1 MIVICKKGSTRLVKG
16 LRYEVIAMNN
26 SPASSYN
33 SVRIKDFGAYSVK
46 NFTTIDGNELPKID
60 IPLPQNFYNRNAL
73 LKFDEIKK
81 GDIIVC
87 TRDNYKTLVQDG
99 MYRIE
104 EITTKSTPRT
114 SYSGT
119 VLSPNIENFIKF
131 EGVKRKLK
139 FNGWTFRKLTIAEA
153 REMALGQLLFDEE
166 TGVITTNDVRKIDL
180 VKNKN
185 LELVRLVSKSI
196 LDPNRHGLK
205 ILDWGIQQVS
215 KKTEVNADDYEALLN
230 MSLKDILELIETN

>member
-1 MIVICKKGSTRLVKG
+1 
-16 LRYEVIAMNN
+16 MNN

-60 IPLPQNFYNRNAL
+60 IPLPQNFYRSRL
-73 LKFDEIKK
+73 LKPEEVSK

-87 TRDNYKTLVQDG
+87 TRDTYKTLVQDG

-104 EITTKSTPRT
+104 EITVKSTPRT
-114 SYSGT
+114 SYNGT
-119 VLSPNIENFIKF
+119 ILSPNVEHFIKL

-139 FNGWTFRKLTIAEA
+139 FNGWTFRKLTTAEA
-153 REMALGQLLFDEE
+153 REMALGQLLYDEE

-180 VKNKN
+180 VQNKN
-185 LELVRLVSKSI
+185 LELIRLVSKSI

-215 KKTEVNADDYEALLN
+215 KKTEVKADDYEALLN

>member
-16 LRYEVIAMNN
+16 LRYEVVAMNN
-26 SPASSYN
+26 SPTSSYN

-60 IPLPQNFYNRNAL
+60 IPLPQNFYRSRL
-73 LKFDEIKK
+73 LKPEEVKK

-87 TRDNYKTLVQDG
+87 TRDTYKTLVQDG

-104 EITTKSTPRT
+104 EITVKSTPRT
-114 SYSGT
+114 SYNGT
-119 VLSPNIENFIKF
+119 ILSPNVEHFIKL

-139 FNGWTFRKLTIAEA
+139 FNGWTFRKLTTAEA

-215 KKTEVNADDYEALLN
+215 KKTEVTSDDYEDLLN

>member
-46 NFTTIDGNELPKID
+46 NFTTIEGNELPKID
-60 IPLPQNFYNRNAL
+60 IPLPQNFYRSRM
-73 LKFDEIKK
+73 LKPEEVKK

-87 TRDNYKTLVQDG
+87 TRDTYKTLVQDG

-104 EITTKSTPRT
+104 EITVKSTPRT
-114 SYSGT
+114 SYNGT
-119 VLSPNIENFIKF
+119 ILSPNVEHFIKL

-139 FNGWTFRKLTIAEA
+139 FNGWTFRKLTTAEA

-215 KKTEVNADDYEALLN
+215 KKTEVTADDYEALLN